1 MRSSEEFFA
10 SGLHQLHW
18 AERAAVQQGVPSMN
32 SSAGRSIEVDL
43 LRGLVL
49 IAIAIDHI
57 SVSVLSHAM
66 LHNYAYCDA
75 AEVFVFLGGYAS
87 ASGYASLAAR
97 RGEWAARRRFLSR
110 AWEIYRAYLLT
121 AALMLGCGA
130 IVARLPIASQ
140 LASETGWI
148 GFAHRPL
155 QGIVEIA
162 TLRRQPFLS
171 AVLPMYMLYA
181 LSVSLVIPL
190 ARRKPVLCFAFSLVV
205 WLGAHWLA
213 LRVPGV
219 ADWPFNPFAWQLL
232 FVLGVLCRLHPVPT
246 QMQTSAVGRT
256 LTGAAFALALTFMF
270 VKVCIETH
278 PSPGY
283 MKQNLASVRIVS
295 FLALAWLCAQ
305 AARLGWIR
313 RLAERLPAVVTVGK
327 QGLVC
332 FVGGTVVSI
341 VVDAAVHLAH
351 GETNWFAR
359 VVGDVVAVA
368 SLLVLARLAAAWRAQ
383 RSARAGERRMTL
395 PARLARV
402 TSDVHAPDDRRG
414 R

>member
-1 MRSSEEFFA
+1 MS
-10 SGLHQLHW
+10 
-18 AERAAVQQGVPSMN
+18 

-49 IAIAIDHI
+49 IAITIDHI

-87 ASGYASLAAR
+87 AAGYTNLATQ
-97 RGEWAARRRFLSR
+97 RGESAARRRFVRR

-121 AALMLGCGA
+121 AGLMLACGA
-130 IVARLPIASQ
+130 LAASLPIVSEVV
-140 LASETGWI
+140 SETGWI
-148 GFAHRPL
+148 GFSHQPL
-155 QGIVEIA
+155 RGIVDIA

-171 AVLPMYMLYA
+171 AVLPMYTLYA
-181 LSVSLVIPL
+181 LSVSLAVPF
-190 ARRKPVLCFAFSLVV
+190 ARRKPVLCFAGSLVV
-205 WLGAHWLA
+205 WLGAPWLA
-213 LRVPGV
+213 AMVPGV

-232 FVLGVLCRLHPVPT
+232 FMLGLLCRLHPVPV
-246 QMQTSAVGRT
+246 QMQTSSVGRA
-256 LTGAAFALALTFMF
+256 LTGAAFALVLTFMF

-305 AARLGWIR
+305 AVRLGWLKT
-313 RLAERLPAVVTVGK
+313 LAERLPAVVTVGK

-341 VVDAAVHLAH
+341 VVDSAVRLARAD
-351 GETNWFAR
+351 TNWFAR
-359 VVGDVVAVA
+359 ILGDIVAVA
-368 SLLVLARLAAAWRAQ
+368 ALLALARFAAQWRA
-383 RSARAGERRMTL
+383 RRAGRTGVRGMV
-395 PARLARV
+395 PAARLARV
-402 TSDVHAPDDRRG
+402 TPDSRAPQGRRDRKTG

>member
-1 MRSSEEFFA
+1 MS
-10 SGLHQLHW
+10 
-18 AERAAVQQGVPSMN
+18 

-87 ASGYASLAAR
+87 AAGYTSLAVH
-97 RGEWAARRRFLSR
+97 RGERAARHRFVRR

-130 IVARLPIASQ
+130 LVARLPIASE
-140 LASETGWI
+140 LVSETGWI
-148 GFAHRPL
+148 GFAHQPIR
-155 QGIVEIA
+155 GIVEIA
-162 TLRRQPFLS
+162 ALRRQPFLS

-181 LSVSLVIPL
+181 LSVSFVVPF
-190 ARRKPVLCFAFSLVV
+190 ARRKPVLSFAGSLVV
-205 WLGAHWLA
+205 WLAAPWLA
-213 LRVPGV
+213 GMLPGV

-232 FVLGVLCRLHPVPT
+232 FMLGVLCRLHPVPV
-246 QMQTSAVGRT
+246 QMQTSNVGRA

-305 AARLGWIR
+305 AVRLGWIKT
-313 RLAERLPAVVTVGK
+313 LAERLPAVVTVGQ

-341 VVDAAVHLAH
+341 VVDSAVRLAH
-351 GETNWFAR
+351 VDTNWFGR
-359 VVGDVVAVA
+359 IFGDIVAVA
-368 SLLVLARLAAAWRAQ
+368 ALLALARIAADRRA
-383 RSARAGERRMTL
+383 RRAGRPSAGGMA
-395 PARLARV
+395 PAARLARL
-402 TSDVHAPDDRRG
+402 TLDGRPPRDGRG

>member
-1 MRSSEEFFA
+1 MS
-10 SGLHQLHW
+10 
-18 AERAAVQQGVPSMN
+18 

-87 ASGYASLAAR
+87 AAGYTNLATH
-97 RGEWAARRRFLSR
+97 RGESAARRRFVRR

-130 IVARLPIASQ
+130 LVASLPIASE
-140 LASETGWI
+140 LVSETGWV
-148 GFAHRPL
+148 GFAHQPIR
-155 QGIVEIA
+155 GIVDIA
-162 TLRRQPFLS
+162 LLRRQPFLS

-181 LSVSLVIPL
+181 LSVSLVIPF
-190 ARRKPVLCFAFSLVV
+190 ARRKPVLCFAGSLVI
-205 WLGAHWLA
+205 WLGAPWLA
-213 LRVPGV
+213 GGLPGV

-232 FVLGVLCRLHPVPT
+232 FVLGILCRLHPVPIE
-246 QMQTSAVGRT
+246 MQTSKVGRA
-256 LTGAAFALALTFMF
+256 LTGAALALALTFMF

-305 AARLGWIR
+305 AVRLGWIKT
-313 RLAERLPAVVTVGK
+313 LAQRLPAVVTVGK

-341 VVDAAVHLAH
+341 VVDSAVRLAH
-351 GETNWFAR
+351 ADTNVFGR
-359 VVGDVVAVA
+359 ILGDIVAVA
-368 SLLVLARLAAAWRAQ
+368 ALLALGRLAADQRA
-383 RSARAGERRMTL
+383 RRAGVRGMA
-395 PARLARV
+395 PAARLARV
-402 TSDVHAPDDRRG
+402 MADGRAPHERRG

>member
-1 MRSSEEFFA
+1 MS
-10 SGLHQLHW
+10 
-18 AERAAVQQGVPSMN
+18 

-87 ASGYASLAAR
+87 ASGYVNLATQ
-97 RGEWAARRRFLSR
+97 RGEEAARRRCVRR
-110 AWEIYRAYLLT
+110 AWEIYRAYWLT
-121 AALMLGCGA
+121 AGLMLSCGA
-130 IVARLPIASQ
+130 LAATLPIASE
-140 LASETGWI
+140 LVSETGWLS
-148 GFAHRPL
+148 FMHRPVR
-155 QGIVEIA
+155 GIVEIA

-181 LSVSLVIPL
+181 LSVVFVVPL
-190 ARRKPVLCFAFSLVV
+190 ARRKPVLCFAGSLVI
-205 WLGAHWLA
+205 WLA
-213 LRVPGV
+213 APWLAGALPGV
-219 ADWPFNPFAWQLL
+219 AGWPFNPLAWQLL
-232 FVLGVLCRLHPVPT
+232 FMLGLLCRLHPVPG
-246 QMQTSAVGRT
+246 QMQTSNVGRA

-283 MKQNLASVRIVS
+283 MKQNLASVRVVS

-305 AARLGWIR
+305 AVRLGWIKT
-313 RLAERLPAVVTVGK
+313 LAERLPAVVTVGQ

-341 VVDAAVHLAH
+341 VVDSAVRLARADN
-351 GETNWFAR
+351 NWFSR
-359 VVGDVVAVA
+359 ILGDIVAVSA
-368 SLLVLARLAAAWRAQ
+368 LLALARLAAARRAN
-383 RSARAGERRMTL
+383 RGRRTGARGMAPAAG
-395 PARLARV
+395 LARV
-402 TSDVHAPDDRRG
+402 TPDARAPRDGRDR
-414 R
+414 

>member
-1 MRSSEEFFA
+1 
-10 SGLHQLHW
+10 
-18 AERAAVQQGVPSMN
+18 MN

-43 LRGLVL
+43 LRGIVL

-57 SVSVLSHAM
+57 SVSVLSHAT

-87 ASGYASLAAR
+87 AAGYTNIAAR
-97 RGEWAARRRFLSR
+97 RGEGAARRRFLKR

-121 AALMLGCGA
+121 AALMLVCGA
-130 IVARLPIASQ
+130 VVASLPIASP
-140 LASETGWI
+140 LVAESGWP

-171 AVLPMYMLYA
+171 AVLPMYLLYA
-181 LSVSLVIPL
+181 LSVSVVVPL
-190 ARRKPVLCFAFSLVV
+190 ARRMPVALFAGSLAV
-205 WLGAHWLA
+205 WLGAPWLA
-213 LRVPGV
+213 AGVLNV
-219 ADWPFNPFAWQLL
+219 ADWPFNPFAWQML
-232 FVLGVLCRLHPVPT
+232 FMLGVLCRLHPVPART
-246 QMQTSAVGRT
+246 QTSNVGHA
-256 LTGAAFALALTFMF
+256 LTAAAFAVVLTFMF
-270 VKVCIETH
+270 VKVCIDSH

-313 RLAERLPAVVTVGK
+313 TLAERLPAVVTVGK

-332 FVGGTVVSI
+332 FVGGTAVSI
-341 VVDAAVHLAH
+341 VVDAGIRLAH
-351 GETNWFAR
+351 ADTNWFAR
-359 VVGDVVAVA
+359 LAGDIVAVSA
-368 SLLVLARLAAAWRAQ
+368 LLAMARIAAAPATRLVRVSSDN
-383 RSARAGERRMTL
+383 RSPSER
-395 PARLARV
+395 
-402 TSDVHAPDDRRG
+402 
-414 R
+414 

>member
-1 MRSSEEFFA
+1 MS
-10 SGLHQLHW
+10 
-18 AERAAVQQGVPSMN
+18 

-87 ASGYASLAAR
+87 ASGYANLAAR
-97 RGEWAARRRFLSR
+97 RGAGAARRRFVRR

-121 AALMLGCGA
+121 AGLMLACGA
-130 IVARLPIASQ
+130 LVARLPIASE
-140 LASETGWI
+140 LVSETGWI
-148 GFAHRPL
+148 DFSHQPIR
-155 QGIVEIA
+155 GIGEIA
-162 TLRRQPFLS
+162 MLRRQPFLS

-181 LSVSLVIPL
+181 LSVSFAIPF
-190 ARRKPVLCFAFSLVV
+190 ARRKPVLCFAGSLVV
-205 WLGAHWLA
+205 WLAAPWLA
-213 LRVPGV
+213 AMVPGV
-219 ADWPFNPFAWQLL
+219 AAWPFNPFAWQLL
-232 FVLGVLCRLHPVPT
+232 FMLGMLCRLHPVPV
-246 QMQTSAVGRT
+246 QMQTSQAGRV
-256 LTGAAFALALTFMF
+256 LTAAAFALALTFMF

-305 AARLGWIR
+305 AVRLGWMKT
-313 RLAERLPAVVTVGK
+313 LAERLPWVVTVGK

-341 VVDAAVHLAH
+341 IVDSGVRLAH
-351 GETNWFAR
+351 ADTNWFGR
-359 VVGDVVAVA
+359 IFGDIVAVVA
-368 SLLVLARLAAAWRAQ
+368 LLALARLAADWRA
-383 RSARAGERRMTL
+383 RRTGGSGARVAA
-395 PARLARV
+395 PAARLARV
-402 TSDVHAPDDRRG
+402 MPDGRAPHDGRG